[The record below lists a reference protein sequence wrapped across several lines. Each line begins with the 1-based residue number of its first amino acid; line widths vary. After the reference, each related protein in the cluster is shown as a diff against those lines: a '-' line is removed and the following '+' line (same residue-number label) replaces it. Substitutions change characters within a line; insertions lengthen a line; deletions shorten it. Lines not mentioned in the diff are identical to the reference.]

1 MTDREIALEQALIA
15 VLAAAKSSSV
25 DIDELVKNA
34 RSVVLDSAHSCNIVD
49 DKNIRVTSCEELDS
63 AASKV

>member
-1 MTDREIALEQALIA
+1 MTDKEIALEQALIA
-15 VLAAAKSSSV
+15 ILAAAKSSNV

-34 RSVVLDSAHSCNIVD
+34 RSIVLDSSHSSNIVD
-49 DKNIRVTSCEELDS
+49 DKSIRVASCEELDS